1 MCKRHPGLSRPGA
14 ASDAMI
20 SMTGYGRAAAAFDSY
35 ELSVEVSSVN
45 KRNLDV
51 SVSLPRE
58 WKDLEIGVAEQV
70 RGYCRRGKVYL
81 SIQMGRLDETGKIVW
96 DDSMVSNV
104 LDRLRDLAERHD
116 VTFAPDADLLYRIVR
131 DCSDSG
137 RLPEAETFRERL
149 DAALDKALQAWSEM
163 RRKEGAI
170 LAADMQERAA
180 LIREWVREIN
190 GLAEETVPAYREL
203 LLRRLRQADLEL
215 DLDDDRVLK
224 EVALFADRCD
234 IAEEVT
240 RLMSHLDQLEILLR
254 ETNDA
259 VGRKTDFLLQEI
271 NREINTIGSKAS
283 DIRVSR
289 RVIDCKNELERIREQ
304 LQNVE

>member
-1 MCKRHPGLSRPGA
+1 
-14 ASDAMI
+14 MI
-20 SMTGYGRAAAAFDSY
+20 SMTGYGRASAVFDSY
-35 ELSVEVSSVN
+35 EVSVEVSSVN

-58 WKDLEIGVAEQV
+58 WKDLEIGVAERV

-81 SIQMGRLDETGKIVW
+81 SVQVDRRDESGKIAW
-96 DDSMVSNV
+96 DESAVSSV
-104 LDRLRDLAERHD
+104 LSRLRDLAERHD
-116 VTFAPDADLLYRIVR
+116 VSFVPDADLLYRVAR

-137 RLPEAETFRERL
+137 SLPGAEIFRERL
-149 DAALDKALQAWSEM
+149 NGALDQALEAWSEM
-163 RRKEGAI
+163 RRKEGVT
-170 LAADMQERAA
+170 LAADMKKRALQIQEW
-180 LIREWVREIN
+180 IREIK

-203 LLRRLRQADLEL
+203 LFRRLRQAALEL
-215 DLDDDRVLK
+215 DLDDERVLK

-240 RLMSHLDQLEILLR
+240 RLMSHLDQLELLLR
-254 ETNDA
+254 ETNEA